1 MECLSKVAIYL
12 GMFIASSV
20 FVLVLISILP
30 HIADTLQNN
39 WEDVLPGKSDEEIR
53 SIFYEAESY
62 KTFVSKY
69 PENGKYY
76 DSYGNGYGRLEV
88 TSMNFDSYNT
98 LKLDLQYD
106 RRTDSVKE
114 AVTCY
119 NQIDNRNYRIKGT
132 LATQFI
138 EKIDCLD
145 GSGIVAAPSPL
156 IDEDGNPVNIEVSP
170 ERPLDNVQ

>member
-1 MECLSKVAIYL
+1 MERLSKIAIYL

-30 HIADTLQNN
+30 HVVDTLQNN
-39 WEDVLPGKSDEEIR
+39 WDDILPGKSDEDIK
-53 SIFYEAESY
+53 SIFYETKSY
-62 KTFVSKY
+62 KTFVNKY

-76 DSYGNGYGRLEV
+76 DSYGNGYGSLKV

-98 LKLDLQYD
+98 LKLELHYD

-114 AVTCY
+114 EVTCY
-119 NQIDNRNYRIKGT
+119 NQADNRNYRIKGT
-132 LATQFI
+132 LTTQFI
-138 EKIDCLD
+138 EKIDCLN
-145 GSGIVAAPSPL
+145 GPGNVAAPSPL

-170 ERPLDNVQ
+170 KYQSE